1 MAKLKLERLYE
12 LSRISQI
19 NGAKDGTPLWIQSDP
34 GIGKTASVQAYCDS
48 INNHCEVIIL
58 GRIPSI
64 DIGGMYVPNMAT
76 GELDHFISRK
86 LLGEIKGA
94 EGKDG
99 ICIFF
104 DELPNTTEEQ
114 QTAIQSLVQDRVLEG
129 RKIPDNVW
137 FIFAGN
143 FTGSNCGANEVVL
156 SLQDRLAPVLILSDH
171 STTSPSEKSVP
182 GTYISVQRDIF
193 PEWMNL
199 AVDEWKL
206 HDWVTGY
213 NQYMKGEAFHS
224 FDPGV
229 SGAQPSPRKWTKLS
243 NLLKIP
249 GIDGQ
254 ELQLLG
260 QAEIGASQWAE
271 FWGWVQLGQKVPVY
285 EDVCNDPDDCPRP
298 PDEKPDHQYA
308 VIMNIAKGVKDAGD
322 LITKE
327 EVDSVLTYLR
337 RLPETFAAY
346 GWKVCKKNNDD
357 FAQRSSSVAVFTQ
370 EYGESI
376 R

>member
-156 SLQDRLAPVLILSDH
+156 SL
-171 STTSPSEKSVP
+171 
-182 GTYISVQRDIF
+182 
-193 PEWMNL
+193 
-199 AVDEWKL
+199 

-337 RLPETFAAY
+337 RLPEIFAAY
-346 GWKVCKKNNDD
+346 D